1 MSISVSFSNIR
12 EDFFRLRAEKTK
24 MLSEAKT
31 PAFEV
36 CHEDIEALTKIL
48 DPFQFY
54 KTIILVAN
62 GGSLWSSVAY
72 YTALGKNNKKRL
84 VVVND
89 MEPDR
94 IFRVREEYSPENSL
108 VVVVSKSGSAVG
120 IFETLFALWDYP
132 KIFVTMSNTPLAEMG
147 TKEHVVV
154 IPHPEV
160 SGRYSSFTSS
170 AYVPSIL
177 LSLPVEEIEKGGREG
192 YATYSAI
199 NEENF
204 ALRFAIALFRL
215 EEKGYT
221 EVFLPV
227 YSNFLGGFGMIVTQ
241 LFHESFGKDGKG
253 VTVLAAEAPESQHH
267 TNQRFFGGRKNMI
280 GCFLHTTN
288 ASHDI
293 TIDVPESLRAISLHG
308 GLMGD
313 LHQQSLTRSFQ
324 SEYEGTVAHAKESG
338 IPTIEISVS
347 NISGYEIGNLMA
359 FWHYVS
365 VFSSLLRG
373 VNPYDQPEVERSKE
387 IAFEWRKVSTLQTTP

>member
-1 MSISVSFSNIR
+1 MSLSISFSNIR
-12 EDFFRLRAEKTK
+12 EDFFRLGAEETN
-24 MLSEAKT
+24 MLSEAE
-31 PAFEV
+31 PPVFEA

-48 DPFQFY
+48 DPFQSY

-72 YTALGKNNKKRL
+72 FTALGKNNKKEL
-84 VVVND
+84 VILND

-94 IFRVREEYSPENSL
+94 IFRAREEYSPETSL
-108 VVVVSKSGSAVG
+108 VVVVSKSGSAIG

-132 KIFVTMSNTPLAEMG
+132 KIFVTMPNTPLAEIG
-147 TKEHVVV
+147 TKEHVVI

-177 LSLPVEEIEKGGREG
+177 LDIPVEEIEKGGREG
-192 YATYSAI
+192 YALYRAI

-204 ALRFAIALFRL
+204 ALRLATALFRL

-227 YSNFLGGFGMIVTQ
+227 YSNFLGGFSMIVTQ
-241 LFHESFGKDGKG
+241 LFHESFGKNGKG
-253 VTVLAAEAPESQHH
+253 FTVLAAEAPESQHH

-280 GCFLHTTN
+280 GCFLHTTDI
-288 ASHDI
+288 SHDI
-293 TIDVPESLRAISLHG
+293 NLDVPESLRAISLHG
-308 GLMGD
+308 GLLGD
-313 LHQQSLTRSFQ
+313 LQQQSLVRSFQ
-324 SEYEGTVAHAKESG
+324 SEYEGTVAHTKESG
-338 IPTIEISVS
+338 IPTIEISIS

-387 IAFEWRKVSTLQTTP
+387 IAFGRRKEPIL